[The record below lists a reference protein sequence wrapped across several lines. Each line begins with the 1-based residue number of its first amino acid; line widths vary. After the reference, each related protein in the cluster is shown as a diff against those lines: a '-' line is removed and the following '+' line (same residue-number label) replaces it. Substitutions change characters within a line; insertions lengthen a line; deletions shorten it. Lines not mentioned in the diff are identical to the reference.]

1 MHRHWN
7 IARGEFRK
15 YSSYQVA
22 ALAGLFTNVVFGLL
36 RSAVMTAVFAERP
49 VVGGFSQVQSLTYV
63 WLTQGL
69 MTVVQIYGSSEFAQR
84 IQSGD
89 IVTDLQR
96 PIDPQLMYL
105 AADYGRAAYH
115 TLYRGIPPVAIGAL
129 VFDLVCPGS
138 AAMWAA
144 FAASLVL
151 AVAIGFLFRF
161 LYGLTAF
168 WLLDPRGVALVAV
181 ILTNLFSGFVV
192 PVSFFPG
199 WMHAIAVA
207 TPFPGM
213 VQTPIEI
220 FTGAAQGWEAVQRLA
235 TQLAWAVGLLACGR
249 IVYARGRRRLVVQG
263 G

>member
-1 MHRHWN
+1 MRRHWN
-7 IARGEFRK
+7 IACGEFRK
-15 YSSYQVA
+15 YSTYQVA

-36 RSAVMTAVFAERP
+36 RSAVMTALFTERS
-49 VVGGFSQVQSLTYV
+49 VVGGFSQAQSLTYV

-115 TLYRGIPPVAIGAL
+115 TLYRGIPPVVIGAL
-129 VFDLVCPGS
+129 ISDLVCPTT
-138 AAMWAA
+138 AAMWVA
-144 FAASLVL
+144 FTASLVL

-181 ILTNLFSGFVV
+181 IVTNVFSGFVV

-199 WMHAIAVA
+199 WLHAIAAA

-213 VQTPIEI
+213 VQIPIEI
-220 FTGAAQGWEAVQRLA
+220 FTGAAQGWDAMRQLA
-235 TQLAWAVGLLACGR
+235 TQLAWVLGLLTCGR
-249 IVYARGRRRLVVQG
+249 IVYARGRRHLVVQG